1 MKTIVQNSTNLSK
14 FIFEDD
20 AAVTIGETYTVTPN
34 FNVFNMDTSNST
46 MHENVTPP
54 DDWIGNKYTFDGTTW
69 TLNPDW
75 TEPEAEDG
83 Q

>member
-1 MKTIVQNSTNLSK
+1 MKTITENGTNLSK
-14 FIFEDD
+14 FIFEEGVS
-20 AAVTIGETYTVTPN
+20 VTISADNIVTPSFIIN
-34 FNVFNMDTSNST
+34 DLNSSNAT
-46 MHENVTPP
+46 MHLNVTPP